1 MRWPCRGGAP
11 RSFARRAA
19 LLACALGSAI
29 HAAQAA
35 TPVPAGTAIPTV
47 GAGARDWAA
56 QGGELRIRFNHDLLR
71 QFGVELAAPPGA
83 DEHGAVRYPLRDD
96 ALAFRADWGTIRGFG
111 KGALTSRSGFVLRRA
126 GRVARVD
133 WFALE
138 AAAESPPALA
148 LRDAYGRTWFVAER
162 MMYRLDEA
170 GARLRM
176 PTVDLR
182 IGPAL
187 AAFAGDPE
195 LAGLVA
201 GDLAL
206 DAGLRARSPAPA
218 VPKTCAAPVWHGTGG
233 KRTDVRLL
241 AMSVQQLRCRRSSD
255 RTPPFDVCDGP
266 GGDDGEVVIA
276 PSALLRNSDEDWT
289 ADVPW
294 YEKFLGAFPHRY
306 PPYDN
311 DQHPILVWNLY
322 RLGADGRFV
331 QVGRSGA
338 KHAWFSTNF
347 LCTDPTCS
355 GGNVLGRGCAD
366 EYTAGSN
373 DLEYYLAPRS
383 EIIPARGI
391 WARCGST
398 WDDVGAGGAPGC
410 DGVQDYAAP
419 PAAEQGYYQRLIARE
434 SDLEAA
440 SNPGA
445 RWFLEA
451 WYVVRDDVDP
461 FNTIGFVEIAPNWI
475 VTAPGSG
482 YWRMDAVPG
491 GAFRNGPAI
500 DAWVAPDASGSARSA
515 TVSTPE
521 GTLRVAV
528 RATPVGARWRYDYA
542 VMNLDFARAVT
553 EGAEPDLRLLDAR
566 GIGALSL
573 AVPPGGGVSALQAFD
588 LDRDA
593 GNDWAAA
600 VVGGQVA
607 FTAPEGANSL
617 DRGSLHAFSFE
628 SSAAPAEG
636 TVDLAPARPGVPS
649 TVSVPSLVPGVPPLF
664 ADGFE

>member
-1 MRWPCRGGAP
+1 MLCG
-11 RSFARRAA
+11 AA
-19 LLACALGSAI
+19 LLACASGF
-29 HAAQAA
+29 AAHGVRAA
-35 TPVPAGTAIPTV
+35 TLALADPSTAAT
-47 GAGARDWAA
+47 GARDWAA

-71 QFGVELAAPPGA
+71 QFGVELAAAPGA
-83 DEHGAVRYPLRDD
+83 DASGAVRYVLRDD
-96 ALAFRADWGTIRGFG
+96 ALAFRAQWGTIRGFG
-111 KGALTSRSGFVLRRA
+111 DGALTTRAGFALRRA
-126 GRVARVD
+126 GHVLRVD

-138 AAAESPPALA
+138 AGTESPLTLA
-148 LRDAYGRTWFVAER
+148 LRDALGRTWFVAER
-162 MMYRLDEA
+162 MMYRLDDA
-170 GARLRM
+170 AARLRM

-187 AAFAGDPE
+187 AAFAGDAG
-195 LAGLVA
+195 LAGLVV

-206 DAGLRARSPAPA
+206 DAALVARSPAPSA
-218 VPKTCAAPVWHGTGG
+218 PKTCAAPVWHGSNG

-241 AMSVQQLRCRRSSD
+241 AMSVQQLRCRLSTD
-255 RTPPFDVCDGP
+255 HEQPFDLCDGP

-276 PSALLRNSDEDWT
+276 PSALLRNSDQDWT

-311 DQHPILVWNLY
+311 DQHPILVWNLH
-322 RLGADGRFV
+322 RIDAAGRIR

-347 LCTDPTCS
+347 GCNDPTCS

-373 DLEYYLAPRS
+373 DNEYYLAPRS

-398 WDDVGAGGAPGC
+398 WDDLGAGGAPGC
-410 DGVQDYAAP
+410 DGVQDYAP
-419 PAAEQGYYQRLIARE
+419 PPPAEQGYYQRLVARE
-434 SDLEAA
+434 ADLEPA

-451 WYVVRDDVDP
+451 WYVVRDDVDI
-461 FNTIGFVEIAPNWI
+461 FNSMGFVEIVPNWI
-475 VTAPGSG
+475 VTAPGRG
-482 YWRMDAVPG
+482 YWRIDTVPG

-500 DAWVAPDASGSARSA
+500 DAWVAPDATGTARSA
-515 TVSTPE
+515 TVATPE

-553 EGAEPDLRLLDAR
+553 EGAEPDLRVLDAR
-566 GIGALSL
+566 GVGGF
-573 AVPPGGGVSALQAFD
+573 AVPVPAGAGPSALQAFD
-588 LDRDA
+588 LDRDP
-593 GNDWAAA
+593 GNDWVGSVAGDQ
-600 VVGGQVA
+600 VV
-607 FTAPEGANSL
+607 FTAPGGANSL
-617 DRGSLHAFSFE
+617 DWGTLHAFSFE
-628 SSAAPAEG
+628 VSAAPVEG
-636 TVDLAPARPGVPS
+636 AVVVAPARSGSPA
-649 TVSVPSLVPGVPPLF
+649 TLSVPSLVPGVPPLF

>member
-1 MRWPCRGGAP
+1 VRRPCRGVAP
-11 RSFARRAA
+11 ASIVRRLVLA
-19 LLACALGSAI
+19 ACALGLAP
-29 HAAQAA
+29 HAVQAA
-35 TPVPAGTAIPTV
+35 APALAATAPAA
-47 GAGARDWAA
+47 AGMRDWAA

-71 QFGVELAAPPGA
+71 QFGVELAPPQDA
-83 DEHGAVRYPLRDD
+83 DVHGAVRYPLRDD

-111 KGALTSRSGFVLRRA
+111 AGALTTRAGFTLRGA

-138 AAAESPPALA
+138 AGAADPPTLA
-148 LRDAYGRTWFVAER
+148 LRDALGRTWFVAER
-162 MMYRLDEA
+162 MMYRLDES
-170 GARLRM
+170 GGRLRM

-201 GDLAL
+201 GDLVL
-206 DAGLRARSPAPA
+206 DAGLQARSPVPA
-218 VPKTCAAPVWHGTGG
+218 VPKSCAAPVWHGSGG
-233 KRTDVRLL
+233 RQTDVRLI
-241 AMSVQQLRCRRSSD
+241 AMSVQQLRCRRSTD
-255 RTPPFDVCDGP
+255 RAPPFDVCDGP

-322 RLGADGRFV
+322 RLGADGRIV

-355 GGNVLGRGCAD
+355 GGHVLGRGCAD
-366 EYTAGSN
+366 EYTASSN

-398 WDDVGAGGAPGC
+398 WDDVGAGGGPGC
-410 DGVQDYAAP
+410 DGVQDYAP
-419 PAAEQGYYQRLIARE
+419 PPPPEQGYYQRLVARE
-434 SDLEAA
+434 ADLEPA

-451 WYVVRDDVDP
+451 WYVVRDDIDL
-461 FNTIGFVEIAPNWI
+461 FNTMGFVEIAPNWI
-475 VTAPGSG
+475 ATAPGSG
-482 YWRMDAVPG
+482 YWRMDAPPG
-491 GAFRNGPAI
+491 GAFRNGPAL
-500 DAWVAPDASGSARSA
+500 DAWVAPDATGTARSA
-515 TVSTPE
+515 TVATAE

-542 VMNLDFARAVT
+542 VLNLDFARAVT
-553 EGAEPDLRLLDAR
+553 EGAEPDLRVLDAR
-566 GIGALSL
+566 GIGAFS
-573 AVPPGGGVSALQAFD
+573 VPVPAGGGVSALQAFD
-588 LDRDA
+588 LDRDP
-593 GNDWAAA
+593 GNDWSGATAGGR
-600 VVGGQVA
+600 VV
-607 FTAPEGANSL
+607 FTAPAVADSL
-617 DRGSLHAFSFE
+617 DWGTLHAFSFE
-628 SSAAPAEG
+628 SSAAPVAG
-636 TVDLAPARPGVPS
+636 TVDLAPARSGNPAALA
-649 TVSVPSLVPGVPPLF
+649 VPSLVPGVPPLF